1 MLFDTGYYSINNIKM
16 LSDEPEDMM
25 QLQEHTLEMKK
36 LKKN

>member
-25 QLQEHTLEMKK
+25 QLQEHTLKMKK